1 MYIPTYSEVTNLPL
15 INSFIEEHPFGTL
28 ITNLNNEL
36 NANHYPFLIENS
48 SELTLWTHLA
58 KSNPQWKH
66 FEQTSDCL
74 IIFTGP
80 HSYIS
85 PTHYENQMNVP
96 TWSYT
101 AVHLNCCAQ
110 IVEDTSE
117 QKNLMKRLVH
127 YFESKNGTNWNYQL
141 PEEQHERLLNSILWL
156 KFKIKKVEGKF
167 KLSQNRD
174 KVDYQRL
181 LSEFSSRK
189 SDNDLELLKYM
200 RLTMP
205 DKMK

>member
-1 MYIPTYSEVTNLPL
+1 MYIPTYSEVTDKTL

-28 ITNLNNEL
+28 ITHFNSEL
-36 NANHYPFLIENS
+36 SANHYPFLVENS
-48 SELTLWTHLA
+48 NELTLWTHLA

-66 FEQTSDCL
+66 FEQSQDCL

-85 PTHYENQMNVP
+85 PTHYENQINVP
-96 TWSYT
+96 TWNYT
-101 AVHLNCCAQ
+101 AVHLNCNVE
-110 IVEDTSE
+110 IVEDTLE
-117 QKNLMKRLVH
+117 QQNLMKRLVH
-127 YFESKNGTNWNYQL
+127 CFETKNGTDWNYQL
-141 PEEQHERLLNSILWL
+141 PEEQHQRLLNAIVWL
-156 KFKIKKVEGKF
+156 KFKIKKIEGKF

-181 LSEFSSRK
+181 LNEFSNRQ
-189 SDNDLELLKYM
+189 SDNDLELLKYT

-205 DKMK
+205 EKMK